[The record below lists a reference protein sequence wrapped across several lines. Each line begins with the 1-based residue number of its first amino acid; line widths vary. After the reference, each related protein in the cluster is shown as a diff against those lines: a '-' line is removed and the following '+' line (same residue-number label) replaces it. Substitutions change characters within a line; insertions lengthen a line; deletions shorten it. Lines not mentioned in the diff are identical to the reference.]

1 MPGLCFVYIVV
12 TNQAREGG
20 KALVLGLANALRL
33 ALMDGR
39 GCLSPVNNLYSEG
52 VHSTVLVR
60 KGEGYVGA
68 HIVRPRPQRSP
79 HGSRPF
85 HLLWSAYVVSAY
97 RKGRFWRVFFSSPV
111 WLRKRPGVCAELIRV
126 RGNGV
131 AHVSEEERTWPHSLF
146 CFVHPV
152 TPTLF
157 GGTSGGGG
165 VQVGTAVWQG
175 QRASKQA
182 SGRPSACRGRRRGES
197 LTLAGTM
204 RHPWK
209 ARLSA
214 PAAPAVSPLP
224 TSPPGP
230 KWTDPWRCS
239 RSLTRLSGVRG

>member
-1 MPGLCFVYIVV
+1 MLISCDLVPKGHRTEVV
-12 TNQAREGG
+12 LSICCGVRTLFPLTVRGDSGG
-20 KALVLGLANALRL
+20 
-33 ALMDGR
+33 
-39 GCLSPVNNLYSEG
+39 
-52 VHSTVLVR
+52 
-60 KGEGYVGA
+60 
-68 HIVRPRPQRSP
+68 
-79 HGSRPF
+79 F
-85 HLLWSAYVVSAY
+85 
-97 RKGRFWRVFFSSPV
+97 FFSSPV